1 MSEFMDPRAAAE
13 QEVRRR
19 FEKERTDL
27 VNVQR
32 AQRRADLR
40 DQKPVLDDLTRRED
54 ALREERRQAL
64 ERIDREWQ
72 QERDRLGSRP
82 LPAPAFGLAPSSA
95 QNIRDAYV
103 AAHERYAARREQA
116 RDGFDERQNDM
127 LRERMETLHMFQ
139 TANQTRDRNFQDA
152 LIQLRDRQ
160 GKTFERLVEREMKRP
175 EKSMRREFE
184 RQSHGREL

>member
-103 AAHERYAARREQA
+103 AAHAKTTCCASAWRRCTCSRRRTRRA
-116 RDGFDERQNDM
+116 
-127 LRERMETLHMFQ
+127 
-139 TANQTRDRNFQDA
+139 TAISRTR
-152 LIQLRDRQ
+152 
-160 GKTFERLVEREMKRP
+160 
-175 EKSMRREFE
+175 
-184 RQSHGREL
+184 